1 MTFSR
6 LSLFIKILALIG
18 LTIATDLATAA
29 DNFLEPTFRAGFYT
43 RAFPDF
49 SYEDIEISVKVLG
62 EEIGKQAGIKT
73 TITVFNDINLMR
85 KAFEL
90 GEINFVVASTLN
102 LANDFDNKLLADGF
116 KLTPND
122 PTENLLIITRKNE
135 GLDEFKA
142 ARGKRLALV
151 EYDPVADL
159 YIDYLAL
166 STFKKNYQASFKSIS
181 REKKAHQII
190 LKLFFG
196 QADVVC
202 VYQNAYK
209 IASEL
214 NPQLLSKLQIIAQL
228 RGIPQGAG
236 LFHKNVPA
244 EFREHVITEV
254 MKLETHARGQQ
265 FLQLFKADKTIR
277 ASLADL
283 TATKQL
289 YIDHQKITKNK

>member
-1 MTFSR
+1 MTFPR

-18 LTIATDLATAA
+18 LTMGTALATAA
-29 DNFLEPTFRAGFYT
+29 DKFAEPTFRAGFYT

-49 SYEDIEISVKVLG
+49 SYEDIEISVKMLA
-62 EEIGKQAGIKT
+62 EEIGKQAGINT

-102 LANDFDNKLLADGF
+102 LANDFDNKLFTDGF
-116 KLTPND
+116 KLVPND

-142 ARGKRLALV
+142 IRGKRLALV

-166 STFKKNYQASFKSIS
+166 STFKKNYHASFKSIS

-196 QADVVC
+196 QADVIC

-214 NPQLLSKLQIIAQL
+214 NPQLLSKLQIVAQL

-236 LFHKNVPA
+236 FFHKNVPA
-244 EFREHVITEV
+244 EFREHVISKV
-254 MKLETHARGQQ
+254 MQLETYARGRQ

>member
-1 MTFSR
+1 MTLSR
-6 LSLFIKILALIG
+6 LLMLISRLTLIG
-18 LTIATDLATAA
+18 LTVSTGLATAA
-29 DNFLEPTFRAGFYT
+29 DKFTEATFRAGFYA

-49 SYEDIEISVKVLG
+49 SYEDIEISVKLLG
-62 EEIGKQAGIKT
+62 EEIGKEAGIPT

-90 GEINFVVASTLN
+90 GEINFVIASTLN
-102 LANDFDNKLLADGF
+102 LANDFDNSLLTDGF
-116 KLTPND
+116 KLTPNE

-135 GLDEFKA
+135 GLDKFKTT
-142 ARGKRLALV
+142 RGKRLALV

-166 STFKKNYQASFKSIS
+166 STFNKNYQNSFKSIT
-181 REKKAHQII
+181 RERKAHQII

-196 QADVVC
+196 QTDIIC

-214 NPQLLSKLQIIAQL
+214 NPQLLSKLQIISQL
-228 RGIPQGAG
+228 HGIPQGAG
-236 LFHKNVPA
+236 LFHKNVPS
-244 EFREHVITEV
+244 EFRERVIAEV

-265 FLQLFKADKTIR
+265 FLQLFKAEKTTR
-277 ASLADL
+277 ANLTDL
-283 TATKQL
+283 TVTKQL
-289 YIDHQKITKNK
+289 YIDHQKITRNK